1 MAGPARGTTAS
12 PSAGVIVPRS
22 APFDALSAGALATKP
37 PFDAV
42 ALEELTARR
51 PFVETIVV
59 RLVGGVVVEVVAV
72 IVFAVVAVVAVVVVV
87 TGVIGGASATSV
99 VVTVVVDEVVT
110 GCVATGRAGGELFDA
125 LNVNTSTKSRIG
137 LDHITHC
144 VFLSEWRSLM
154 EVLEGRL
161 VG

>member
-1 MAGPARGTTAS
+1 
-12 PSAGVIVPRS
+12 VIVPRS

-72 IVFAVVAVVAVVVVV
+72 IVFAVVAVVVVV